1 MFFIIHTSLPSKQ
14 FGGVTVK
21 TCQDL
26 SGPVRTCQEIHVAV
40 LRHSV
45 TCLSPQEM
53 QSVLRIA
60 VENGQHEAVE
70 TLLSAGAT
78 VEENWSKVHGAAASG
93 GNPTMQPGCKIRCF
107 GIRSWE
113 VLGVLDMFSS

>member
-1 MFFIIHTSLPSKQ
+1 
-14 FGGVTVK
+14 
-21 TCQDL
+21 
-26 SGPVRTCQEIHVAV
+26 
-40 LRHSV
+40 
-45 TCLSPQEM
+45 M